1 MFPATNT
8 VTMTADMSMNIT
20 IMMMPMTDN
29 YMSITMN
36 TTITIITIR
45 CPRMLLQ
52 AMSITSMSTRT
63 IITTAVCMRLRIS
76 FITFRYRTR

>member
-1 MFPATNT
+1 MFPAMNT
-8 VTMTADMSMNIT
+8 ITMTADMSMSIT
-20 IMMMPMTDN
+20 IMMMPMTDI

-36 TTITIITIR
+36 TTITIITIITIQ

-52 AMSITSMSTRT
+52 AMNIT
-63 IITTAVCMRLRIS
+63 ITAACMRSSIS